1 MFSLLLDLC
10 YNNQSLAKFAV
21 GGSAVLFSSIAFLVA
36 LIIGVTV
43 HECAHAWMANQLGDP
58 TARLMGRIS
67 LNPVVHFDPLGAL
80 MMFIMAFRGF
90 GIAWGK
96 PTPVTPRYLRH
107 GPRVGMGIVA
117 LAGPL
122 SNLLLAAVV
131 AVPLRVG
138 LPLPGLLGLL
148 VWTVVIANIG
158 LAVFNLL
165 PIPPLDGFS
174 VLMGILSVIGAR
186 WAYGWSSTL
195 ARLEAQGMMVL
206 FFVLMLDMV
215 ISRSGFSLLGTILG
229 PPIELLTRLIVG

>member
-1 MFSLLLDLC
+1 VLPGFLL
-10 YNNQSLAKFAV
+10 S
-21 GGSAVLFSSIAFLVA
+21 GIAFLVA
-36 LIIGVTV
+36 LIIGVTI

-80 MMFIMAFRGF
+80 MMVIMAFQGI

-96 PTPVTPRYLRH
+96 PTPVNPYNLRH
-107 GPRVGMGIVA
+107 GPRVGMGMVA

-122 SNLLLAAVV
+122 SNLLLAAVI
-131 AVPLRVG
+131 AIPLRLG

-148 VWTVVIANIG
+148 VVTVVSANIG

-174 VLMGILSVIGAR
+174 VLMGILSTIRAR
-186 WAYGWSSTL
+186 WAYEWSSSL
-195 ARLEAQGMMVL
+195 ARLESQGMMVL
-206 FFVLMLDMV
+206 FFVLMFDVV
-215 ISRSGFSLLGTILG
+215 IGRSLGFSLLGFIMG
-229 PPIELLTRLIVG
+229 PPMKLFIRLIVG

>member
-1 MFSLLLDLC
+1 
-10 YNNQSLAKFAV
+10 
-21 GGSAVLFSSIAFLVA
+21 
-36 LIIGVTV
+36 
-43 HECAHAWMANQLGDP
+43 MANQLGDP
-58 TARLMGRIS
+58 TARLMGRVS

-80 MMFIMAFRGF
+80 MMVIMAFQHV

-96 PTPVTPRYLRH
+96 PTPVNPYNLRH
-107 GPRVGMGIVA
+107 GSRVGMGLVA

-122 SNLLLAAVV
+122 SNLFLAALV
-131 AVPLRVG
+131 AIPLRLG

-174 VLMGILSVIGAR
+174 VLIGILSTVRAR
-186 WAYGWSSTL
+186 WAYEWSSTL

-206 FFVLMLDMV
+206 FSVLMFDIVVGRLL
-215 ISRSGFSLLGTILG
+215 GFSLLGLIMG
-229 PPIELLTRLIVG
+229 PPMRLFTRLIVG

>member
-1 MFSLLLDLC
+1 M
-10 YNNQSLAKFAV
+10 
-21 GGSAVLFSSIAFLVA
+21 LFGLSSNIAFLIA

-58 TARLMGRIS
+58 TARLMGRLS

-80 MMFIMAFRGF
+80 MMVIMAFQRV

-96 PTPVTPRYLRH
+96 PTPVNPYHLRH
-107 GPRVGMGIVA
+107 GPRVGMGMVS

-131 AVPLRVG
+131 AVPLRLG

-174 VLMGILSVIGAR
+174 VLMGILSTIRAR
-186 WAYGWSSTL
+186 WAHEWSSTL
-195 ARLEAQGMMVL
+195 ARLESQGMMVL
-206 FFVLMLDMV
+206 FFVLMFDVVVGRLL
-215 ISRSGFSLLGTILG
+215 GFSLLGAILR
-229 PPIELLTRLIVG
+229 PPSTLLIQLIVG

>member
-1 MFSLLLDLC
+1 
-10 YNNQSLAKFAV
+10 
-21 GGSAVLFSSIAFLVA
+21 VLFSSIAFLVA

-80 MMFIMAFRGF
+80 MMVIMAFRGF

-107 GPRVGMGIVA
+107 GPRVGMGMVA

>member
-1 MFSLLLDLC
+1 
-10 YNNQSLAKFAV
+10 
-21 GGSAVLFSSIAFLVA
+21 
-36 LIIGVTV
+36 
-43 HECAHAWMANQLGDP
+43 MANQLGDP

-80 MMFIMAFRGF
+80 MMVIMAFQRV

-96 PTPVTPRYLRH
+96 PVYVDSRRLRH
-107 GPRVGMGIVA
+107 GPRVGGAMVS

-122 SNLLLAAVV
+122 SNLLLATVI
-131 AVPLRVG
+131 AVPLRLG

-174 VLMGILSVIGAR
+174 VLMGILSIIRAR
-186 WAYGWSSTL
+186 WAYEWSSTL
-195 ARLEAQGMMVL
+195 ARLESQGMMVL
-206 FFVLMLDMV
+206 FSVLMFDIV
-215 ISRSGFSLLGTILG
+215 IGRLLGFSLLGLILG
-229 PPIELLTRLIVG
+229 PPMRLLIRLIVG

>member
-1 MFSLLLDLC
+1 
-10 YNNQSLAKFAV
+10 
-21 GGSAVLFSSIAFLVA
+21 VLFGLSSSIAFLVA

-43 HECAHAWMANQLGDP
+43 HECAHAWMADQLGDP

-67 LNPVVHFDPLGAL
+67 LNPLVHFDPLGAL
-80 MMFIMAFRGF
+80 MMVIMAFQHV

-96 PTPVTPRYLRH
+96 PTPVSPHHLRH

-131 AVPLRVG
+131 AVPLRLG

-148 VWTVVIANIG
+148 VWTVVAANIG

-174 VLMGILSVIGAR
+174 VLMGILSSIRAR
-186 WAYGWSSTL
+186 WAYEWSSTL
-195 ARLEAQGMMVL
+195 IRLESQGMMVL
-206 FFVLMLDMV
+206 FFVLMFDIV
-215 ISRSGFSLLGTILG
+215 IGRLLGFSLLGAILR
-229 PPIELLTRLIVG
+229 PPSALLTRLIVG

>member
-1 MFSLLLDLC
+1 MLL
-10 YNNQSLAKFAV
+10 
-21 GGSAVLFSSIAFLVA
+21 SSIAFLVA

-80 MMFIMAFRGF
+80 MMVIMAFQRV

-96 PTPVTPRYLRH
+96 PTPVNPYHLRH
-107 GPRVGMGIVA
+107 GPRVGGAMVS

-131 AVPLRVG
+131 AVPLRLS

-174 VLMGILSVIGAR
+174 VLMGILSSIRAR
-186 WAYGWSSTL
+186 WAYEWSSTL
-195 ARLEAQGMMVL
+195 SRLEAQGMMLFVVL
-206 FFVLMLDMV
+206 IVLDMM
-215 ISRSGFSLLGTILG
+215 ISRLGFSLLGAILG
-229 PPIELLTRLIVG
+229 PPTELLIQLIVGV

>member
-1 MFSLLLDLC
+1 MLSGLE
-10 YNNQSLAKFAV
+10 
-21 GGSAVLFSSIAFLVA
+21 SSIAFLIA

-58 TARLMGRIS
+58 TARLMGRLS

-80 MMFIMAFRGF
+80 MMVIMAFQRF

-96 PTPVTPRYLRH
+96 PTPVNPYHLRH
-107 GPRVGMGIVA
+107 GPRVGMGMVA

-131 AVPLRVG
+131 AVPLRLR
-138 LPLPGLLGLL
+138 LPLPGLLDLL
-148 VWTVVIANIG
+148 VWTVVVANSS

-174 VLMGILSVIGAR
+174 VLMGILGALRTR
-186 WAYGWSSTL
+186 WAYQWSSTL
-195 ARLEAQGMMVL
+195 TRLESQGMTLL
-206 FFVLMLDMV
+206 FAV
-215 ISRSGFSLLGTILG
+215 IMFDIVIGRLLGFSLLGAIMG
-229 PPIELLTRLIVG
+229 PLTRLFVRFMVG

>member
-1 MFSLLLDLC
+1 M
-10 YNNQSLAKFAV
+10 
-21 GGSAVLFSSIAFLVA
+21 LFSSIAFLIA

-43 HECAHAWMANQLGDP
+43 HEYAHAWMANQLGDP

-80 MMFIMAFRGF
+80 MLVIMAFQRV

-96 PTPVTPRYLRH
+96 PTPVNPYHLRY
-107 GPRVGMGIVA
+107 GPRVGMGMVS

-131 AVPLRVG
+131 AVPFRLG
-138 LPLPGLLGLL
+138 LPLPGLLDLL
-148 VWTVVIANIG
+148 VGTVILANIG

-174 VLMGILSVIGAR
+174 VLMGILSTIRGR
-186 WAYGWSSTL
+186 WAYQWSSSL
-195 ARLEAQGMMVL
+195 ARLESQGMMVL
-206 FFVLMLDMV
+206 FFVLMFDVVVGRLL
-215 ISRSGFSLLGTILG
+215 GFSLLGLILG
-229 PPIELLTRLIVG
+229 PPTRLLIRLIVG

>member
-1 MFSLLLDLC
+1 M
-10 YNNQSLAKFAV
+10 
-21 GGSAVLFSSIAFLVA
+21 LFSSIAFLVA

-80 MMFIMAFRGF
+80 MMVIMAFRGF

>member
-1 MFSLLLDLC
+1 VFSGLE
-10 YNNQSLAKFAV
+10 Y
-21 GGSAVLFSSIAFLVA
+21 SIAFLVA

-43 HECAHAWMANQLGDP
+43 HECAHAWTANQLGDP
-58 TARLMGRIS
+58 TARWMGRIS

-80 MMFIMAFRGF
+80 MMVIMAFQRV

-96 PTPVTPRYLRH
+96 PTPVNPYHLRH
-107 GPRVGMGIVA
+107 GPRVGMGMVS

-131 AVPLRVG
+131 AVPLRLG

-174 VLMGILSVIGAR
+174 VLMGILSTIRAR
-186 WAYGWSSTL
+186 WAYEWSSTL
-195 ARLEAQGMMVL
+195 VRLESQGMMVL
-206 FFVLMLDMV
+206 FFVLMFDIV
-215 ISRSGFSLLGTILG
+215 IGRLLGFSLLGFILR
-229 PPIELLTRLIVG
+229 PPTELLIRLIVGV